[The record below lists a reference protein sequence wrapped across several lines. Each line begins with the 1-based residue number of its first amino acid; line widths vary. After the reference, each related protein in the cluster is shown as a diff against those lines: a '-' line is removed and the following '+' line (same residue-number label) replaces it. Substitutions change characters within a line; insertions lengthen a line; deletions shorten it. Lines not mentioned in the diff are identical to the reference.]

1 MITSKYP
8 LTAAAQQRKTALLLF
23 ARTPDEESRIKTFTH
38 AGEGLN
44 RRVAA
49 TLHAETLRL
58 ARRTGLPIYHISERE
73 QVGETFGERY
83 RNAFERLYARG
94 YTHVLSIG
102 SDCVG
107 LTASDLRTAVAT
119 LEHTGR
125 VIGPTPAGGAYVV
138 GVERSRFR
146 SAEFTALPWQT
157 NYLLTALS
165 AHLTCAPADYLPLR
179 HDANGAAELHL
190 ALRGLSSLS
199 SWRRVLRFVLAGPKV
214 TPISTNFFPTNPA
227 ARLLPPTRAP

>member
-1 MITSKYP
+1 M
-8 LTAAAQQRKTALLLF
+8 TAAAQQRKTAILLF
-23 ARTPDEESRIKTFTH
+23 ARTPDAESRIKTFTH

-58 ARRTGLPIYHISERE
+58 ARRTGLPVYHVSERE

-83 RNAFERLYARG
+83 RNAFESVYARG

-107 LTASDLRTAVAT
+107 LTARDLRSAVSK
-119 LEHTGR
+119 LERTGR

-146 SAEFTALPWQT
+146 ADAFTALPWQT
-157 NYLLTALS
+157 DRLLAALS
-165 AHLTCAPADYLPLR
+165 DHLGCGAADYLSAR
-179 HDANGAAELHL
+179 HDANGAAELGL
-190 ALRGLSSLS
+190 AIRGLAAG
-199 SWRRVLRFVLAGPKV
+199 LRLVAG
-214 TPISTNFFPTNPA
+214 A
-227 ARLLPPTRAP
+227 ALPGGGANCPS